1 MSQRKVLVCGRRMI
15 MLTDDAKK
23 ATPGA
28 NAPHTSYALDRPEIA
43 RELAAFRALI
53 ALPPLKG
60 VSTVMEMFGGS
71 GWHSAAIQDI
81 LAPHR
86 HEIMDIAPSCV
97 ESIKLSFPP
106 GGEVGSERRLS
117 VTQGDS
123 YAFARDGFGGKDFD
137 LIHADFNQYT
147 PMRGVKEK
155 LYKGVLNQIFEHST
169 WSIVTDSAVYGV
181 SRFERNRE
189 AYGRFFDTKIDN
201 VEDYF
206 HSANNWYARNFGR
219 VIKHV
224 VVWSNMASAYL
235 LAPGKKAGGFEIK
248 TQHPK
253 AEVRLLED

>member
-1 MSQRKVLVCGRRMI
+1 MSQRKVLVCGREMV

-53 ALPPLKG
+53 SLPPLKG
-60 VSTVMEMFGGS
+60 VCSVMEMFGGS

-81 LAPHR
+81 LKPKTHDV
-86 HEIMDIAPSCV
+86 MDIAPSCV
-97 ESIKLSFPP
+97 ESIKLSLP
-106 GGEVGSERRLS
+106 EVNVS
-117 VTQGDS
+117 QGDS
-123 YAFARDGFGGKDFD
+123 YAFARDGFGGKDHD

-155 LYKGVLNQIFEHST
+155 LYKGVLEQIFEHST

-181 SRFERNRE
+181 SRFDRNRD
-189 AYGRFFDTKIDN
+189 AYRRFFGKQIDN

-206 HSANNWYARNFGR
+206 HAANEWYFDHWGR

-235 LAPGKKAGGFEIK
+235 LAPGKRPDSGFEIK
-248 TQHPK
+248 TQHNK
-253 AEVRLLED
+253 ADVRLLED

>member
-1 MSQRKVLVCGRRMI
+1 MGQRKVLVCGRQMV

-53 ALPPLKG
+53 SLPPLKG
-60 VSTVMEMFGGS
+60 VCSVMEMFGGS

-81 LAPHR
+81 LKPKTHDV
-86 HEIMDIAPSCV
+86 MDIAPSCV
-97 ESIKLSFPP
+97 ESIKLSLP
-106 GGEVGSERRLS
+106 EVS
-117 VTQGDS
+117 VSQGDS
-123 YAFARDGFGGKDFD
+123 YAFARDGFGGKDHD

-155 LYKGVLNQIFEHST
+155 LYKGVLEQIFEHST
-169 WSIVTDSAVYGV
+169 YSIVTDSAVYGV

-189 AYGRFFDTKIDN
+189 SYGRFFGKRIDN

-206 HSANNWYARNFGR
+206 TPPMNGTSTVGAASSSTSWSGATWRQRTCSRR
-219 VIKHV
+219 VRSLTAASRSRPAFPKPK
-224 VVWSNMASAYL
+224 SAYWR
-235 LAPGKKAGGFEIK
+235 ID
-248 TQHPK
+248 
-253 AEVRLLED
+253 V